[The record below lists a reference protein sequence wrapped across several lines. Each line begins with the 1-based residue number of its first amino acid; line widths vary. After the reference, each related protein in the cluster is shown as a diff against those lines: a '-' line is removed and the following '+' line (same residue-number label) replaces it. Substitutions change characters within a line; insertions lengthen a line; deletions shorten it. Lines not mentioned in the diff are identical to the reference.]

1 MSEMKDIYECEVFN
15 VWSDDDLVFLNMHS
29 NAVTLC
35 LTEEEWDDLKGG
47 FRQML
52 AKDNIVNIAGRRD
65 N

>member
-35 LTEEEWDDLKGG
+35 LTEEEWDELKGG

-52 AKDNIVNIAGRRD
+52 KSNVVEIAGRSD